1 MNIEQKLLNLGYKIW
16 EKGEENTT
24 NYKKRIY
31 INDLMELSSKLNV
44 NLDNP
49 KTLRK
54 SSMYYDCLTGKFFVN
69 ASSSR
74 LSLINMLVDEIR
86 R

>member
-1 MNIEQKLLNLGYKIW
+1 MNIEQKLLNLGYKVW

-31 INDLMELSSKLNV
+31 INDLMELAAKLNV

-49 KTLRK
+49 KALRK
-54 SSMYYDCLTGKFFVN
+54 SSMYYDCLTGKFFFN
-69 ASSSR
+69 ATSSR
-74 LSLINMLVDEIR
+74 ISLINMLIDEIR

>member
-1 MNIEQKLLNLGYKIW
+1 MNTEQKLLNLGYKVW

-31 INDLMELSSKLNV
+31 INNLMELAEKLNV
-44 NLDNP
+44 DLDNP
-49 KTLRK
+49 KALRK
-54 SSMYYDCLTGKFFVN
+54 DSMYFDCVTGKFFFN
-69 ASSSR
+69 ATSSR
-74 LSLINMLVDEIR
+74 ISLINMLIDEIR